1 MRWKTTCTKDIVR
14 STNII
19 GFERSAIVG
28 EDYKYAY
35 LQVDSYRH
43 LGDDLFYA
51 ALKYDFKGGVG
62 SEDVYILIADD
73 YTHVVVEKTGAK
85 FGFTLL
91 LKIKA
96 EDELLRENIKCPSD
110 MEKMKKVSNRNY
122 GK

>member
-1 MRWKTTCTKDIVR
+1 MPLKFFFKAYFANAA
-14 STNII
+14 SA
-19 GFERSAIVG
+19 ERLRLRVPG
-28 EDYKYAY
+28 EHAY